1 MKEQSIKQPPP
12 LENPIN
18 GRTSLQMYDLNVDE
32 AVEEIRARGARRVV
46 IQLPDG
52 LKPLGFELCR
62 EIEAKTGVEVYL
74 TSDPCYGACD
84 LAWEAMNL
92 LQAELT
98 VHCGH
103 AEIPHLNDGRT
114 IYLEA
119 RSNVSIEKPLKEALK
134 MVEGV
139 RVGLL
144 ATVQHIHLLERA
156 SRILRKLGKEV
167 YVGRAGGKLR
177 YDGQVLG
184 CDFTAA
190 TSISEK
196 VDFYLVIA
204 GGVFHAVGV
213 EASTGKP
220 AIAVDP
226 YLGRAV
232 KVSDRVEKL
241 MKIRMATRGR
251 MLEAKRIGVLVS
263 LKPGQ
268 MRVGFARKI
277 KSMLEREGKECVL
290 IAGRELT
297 GLNLNS
303 FSEIDLF
310 INTACPRIAWDD
322 REGFMKPIL
331 NAEEAVSF
339 LESKQKRLGIG

>member
-1 MKEQSIKQPPP
+1 
-12 LENPIN
+12 
-18 GRTSLQMYDLNVDE
+18 MYDLNVE
-32 AVEEIRARGARRVV
+32 KAVEQIKARGAKRVI

-52 LKPLGFELCR
+52 LKPLGFKLCK
-62 EIEAKTGVEVYL
+62 EVEAKTGVEVYL

-84 LAWEAMNL
+84 PAWEVMNL
-92 LQAELT
+92 LQADLT
-98 VHCGH
+98 IHCGH
-103 AEIPHLNDGRT
+103 AEMPGLKDGWT

-119 RSNVSIEKPLKEALK
+119 RSNAPIEKPLKEALK
-134 MVEGV
+134 MVEGL

-144 ATVQHIHLLERA
+144 ATVQHIHLLEKA
-156 SRILRKLGKEV
+156 SRILRKLGKDV
-167 YVGRAGGKLR
+167 YIGGAGGKLR

-190 TSISEK
+190 MSIRND

-226 YLGRAV
+226 YIGRAV
-232 KVSDRVEKL
+232 RVSDRVEKL
-241 MKIRMATRGR
+241 VKARRALLGR
-251 MLEAKRIGVLVS
+251 MLEAKRIGVLIS

-268 MRVGFARKI
+268 MRMNLAQGI
-277 KSMLEREGKECVL
+277 KSRLEREGKECVL
-290 IAGRELT
+290 VVGRDLT
-297 GLNLNS
+297 DLNLNS

-322 REGFMKPIL
+322 VESFVKPVL
-331 NAEEAVSF
+331 NAEDALTF
-339 LESKQKRLGIG
+339 LESKQDTV